1 MVSRDSMSD
10 APRIITPQ
18 QLRWHVTDMLLRSGN
33 FEKGW
38 KLYEERPTRLNWSQ
52 PLSFP
57 EWKGEPVESLLV
69 LPEQGLGDQIQ
80 FARYVAQLRARGVR
94 VTLIASPPLTRL
106 FGSLGA
112 TVLAAAPDVAIPRH
126 DAWVLIGS
134 LPERFGATAENIPS
148 APYLP
153 SAAGGRGV
161 GLATKGAVINPL
173 DAERS
178 LPDELAREMQSW
190 PGVRSLHPEDTGAAD
205 MEDTARIVDGLEL
218 VITVDTAVGHLAG
231 AMGKPCWLLVAHKAD
246 WRWLTG
252 RDDSPWYPNHRL
264 YRQSE
269 PGNWR
274 QVVDRVKADFDRLLA
289 GPAQGA
295 ESVRS

>member
-1 MVSRDSMSD
+1 MSD
-10 APRIITPQ
+10 AQRTLTLQ
-18 QLRWHVTDMLLRSGN
+18 EVRWHATDMLLRSGN
-33 FEKGW
+33 FEKGL

-57 EWKGEPVESLLV
+57 EWKGEPVQSLLV

-94 VTLIASPPLTRL
+94 VTLISPPLLTRL
-106 FGSLGA
+106 FEPLGA
-112 TVLAAAPDVAIPRH
+112 TVLAMAPDVAIPRH

-134 LPERFGATAENIPS
+134 LPERFGATVENIPS
-148 APYLP
+148 EPYLP

-161 GLATKGAVINPL
+161 GLATHGTSVNVL

-178 LPDELAREMQSW
+178 LPDALAREMRSW
-190 PGVRSLHPEDTGAAD
+190 PGVMSLHPEDTGAAD
-205 MEDTARIVDGLEL
+205 LEDTARIIDGLEL
-218 VITVDTAVGHLAG
+218 VIAVDTAVGHLAG
-231 AMGKPCWLLVAHKAD
+231 AMGKPCWLMVAHRAD

-252 RDDSPWYPNHRL
+252 RDDTPWYPNHRL

-269 PGNWR
+269 PGDWR
-274 QVVDRVKADFDRLLA
+274 QVVDRVKADLDARLA
-289 GPAQGA
+289 GSA
-295 ESVRS
+295 